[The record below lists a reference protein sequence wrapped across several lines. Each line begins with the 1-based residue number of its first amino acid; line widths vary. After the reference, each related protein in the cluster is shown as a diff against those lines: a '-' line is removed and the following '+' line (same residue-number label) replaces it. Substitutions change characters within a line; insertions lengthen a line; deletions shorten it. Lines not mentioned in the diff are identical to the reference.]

1 MLKGYPTSPQ
11 GNHPHSMRTHRRL
24 PRLIDWYI
32 LTEVSQPFLG
42 GMAFFTFVF
51 LMFQLLRLAEFFI
64 VHGVPLL
71 QLLQISG
78 ILCVTFVPFALPIS
92 YLIALLLGFGRLS
105 SDSELIALKASGISL
120 SRMSVMPAVLG
131 LATALSSLMLNLEL
145 VPRAEKAL
153 KEKLV
158 AVCNSR
164 LVSSI
169 HEGTF
174 NQGFFDLLIYADRV
188 DSKGNR
194 MEGVF
199 IYDEREPRNPLT
211 VVAKQG
217 QWTSRSERNGGT
229 TATLLLREGN
239 IHRSDS
245 SEGSYQ
251 KIDFGEYR
259 LHLKTDPGSG
269 GIWSKPKMLTFD
281 QLRTAIRKS
290 RSDPGNQ
297 RTLQGEFWRRI
308 ALALAPLAF
317 VLLGIGTGVQ
327 PTRSAKSGF
336 GLIAFI
342 VLLIY
347 YGLIGAGT
355 HLNETRALPA
365 SLAMQIGNLAMLA
378 WGAVVFRKAL
388 R

>member
-1 MLKGYPTSPQ
+1 MLKGYPNRSGDPATA
-11 GNHPHSMRTHRRL
+11 MRTHRRF
-24 PRLIDWYI
+24 PRLIDWYL
-32 LTEVSQPFLG
+32 LTEIAQPFLG
-42 GMAFFTFVF
+42 GLLFFTFVF

-64 VHGVPLL
+64 VHGIPLL

-78 ILCVTFVPFALPIS
+78 LLCTTFLPFALPIS

-105 SDSELIALKASGISL
+105 GDSELIALKASGISL
-120 SRMSVMPAVLG
+120 ARMAVMPAVLG
-131 LATALSSLMLNLEL
+131 VVTSASSLLLNMEL
-145 VPRAEKAL
+145 VPQAERAL

-158 AVCNSR
+158 AVGNSR

-188 DSKGNR
+188 DSKSNR

-199 IYDEREPRNPLT
+199 IYDEREPTNPLT
-211 VVAKQG
+211 VVAKHG
-217 QWTSRSERNGGT
+217 QWTTRSERNGGT
-229 TATLLLREGN
+229 AATLLLREGN

-269 GIWSKPKMLTFD
+269 GMWSKPKMLTFE
-281 QLRTAIRKS
+281 QLRKAIRNS
-290 RSDPGNQ
+290 RSDPRNQ
-297 RTLQGEFWRRI
+297 TMLQGEFWRRI

-317 VLLGIGTGVQ
+317 VLLGVGTGVQ

-342 VLLIY
+342 VLVIY

-355 HLNETRALPA
+355 HFNETRALPA
-365 SLAMQIGNLAMLA
+365 ALAMQIGNLAMLA
-378 WGAVVFRKAL
+378 WGAVVFRRAH

>member
-1 MLKGYPTSPQ
+1 
-11 GNHPHSMRTHRRL
+11 MRIHRNF

-32 LTEVSQPFLG
+32 LTEIASPFFG
-42 GMAFFTFVF
+42 GLAFFTFVF

-64 VHGVPLL
+64 VHGIPLF

-78 ILCVTFVPFALPIS
+78 LLCMTFVPFALPIS

-105 SDSELIALKASGISL
+105 SDSELIALKSSGISL
-120 SRMSVMPAVLG
+120 PRLTAMPAL
-131 LATALSSLMLNLEL
+131 LALVIAGVSLMLNLEL
-145 VPRAEKAL
+145 VPLSERAL

-158 AVCNSR
+158 AVGNSR

-188 DSKGNR
+188 DSRNNR

-199 IYDEREPRNPLT
+199 IYDEREPKNPLT
-211 VVAKQG
+211 VVARHG
-217 QWTSRSERNGGT
+217 QWTTRSERNGGT

-245 SEGSYQ
+245 SQGSYQ

-269 GIWSKPKMLTFD
+269 GMWSKPKMLTFE
-281 QLRTAIRKS
+281 QLRKAIRDA
-290 RSDPGNQ
+290 RSNIGAQ
-297 RTLQGEFWRRI
+297 RILEGEFWRRI
-308 ALALAPLAF
+308 AVALAPLAF
-317 VLLGIGTGVQ
+317 LFLGVGTGVQ
-327 PTRSAKSGF
+327 PPRSAKSGF
-336 GLIAFI
+336 GLVAFA
-342 VLLIY
+342 VLTLY
-347 YGLIGAGT
+347 YTLIGAGMQ
-355 HLNETRALPA
+355 LNESGTLPA
-365 SLAMQIGNLAMLA
+365 VLSLQLGNLVMLG
-378 WGAVVFRKAL
+378 WGFWNFR
-388 R
+388 RSIR